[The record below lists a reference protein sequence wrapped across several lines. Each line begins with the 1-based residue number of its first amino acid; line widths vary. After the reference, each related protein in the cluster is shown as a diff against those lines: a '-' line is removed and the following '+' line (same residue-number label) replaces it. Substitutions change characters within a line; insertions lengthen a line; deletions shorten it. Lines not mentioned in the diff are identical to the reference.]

1 MKAKLPPS
9 DLARVHLVSP
19 EDLFTMLSMRPV
31 TTEKIVGGYKV
42 RVRRT
47 PVEPDEEAARYEAL
61 KDVIGK
67 SLRRM
72 GKKEKP

>member
-1 MKAKLPPS
+1 
-9 DLARVHLVSP
+9 
-19 EDLFTMLSMRPV
+19 MLSMRPV
-31 TTEKIVGGYKV
+31 TKEKVVGGYKV

-47 PVEPDEEAARYEAL
+47 PVDPEEEAARYQAL

>member
-1 MKAKLPPS
+1 M
-9 DLARVHLVSP
+9 
-19 EDLFTMLSMRPV
+19 
-31 TTEKIVGGYKV
+31 

-47 PVEPDEEAARYEAL
+47 PVDSEEEAARYQAL